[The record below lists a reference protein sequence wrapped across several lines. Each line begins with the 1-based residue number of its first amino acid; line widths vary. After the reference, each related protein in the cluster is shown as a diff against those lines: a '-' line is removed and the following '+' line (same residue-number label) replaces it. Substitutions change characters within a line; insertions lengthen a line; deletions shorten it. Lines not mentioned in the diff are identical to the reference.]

1 MFETVKKGGAGGI
14 NQVDTGP
21 SPAGLG
27 SKEEECKQMAGVLP
41 KPGLA

>member
-27 SKEEECKQMAGVLP
+27 SKEECKQMAGVLP
-41 KPGLA
+41 KPALA